1 MIAMA
6 IQNSKEGKLKLS
18 QIYDYI
24 RKNFAYYRQLKS
36 KGWQNSIR
44 HNLSLN
50 ECFQKI
56 PGQGGPERKGNDWTL
71 GLYLPILEKQAITG

>member
-6 IQNSKEGKLKLS
+6 IQNSKEGKLKLCE
-18 QIYDYI
+18 IYSYI
-24 RKNFAYYRQLKS
+24 RQHFAYYRQLKS

-50 ECFQKI
+50 ECFIKI
-56 PGQGGPERKGNDWTL
+56 PTEGGQERKGNHWTI
-71 GLYLPILEKQAITG
+71 GEAEYEAVCAKNK